1 MLQREREALRWP
13 EVAFLSSLS
22 FSSLSSSSDPMWCE
36 TLKSFNYQQLLG
48 IHWMHEDQK
57 GGKKRVRIRMS
68 REEWKRERVFDAL
81 VHSSADKTEQHFDC
95 CSKGAHHLE
104 RSSVAVLWMGSS
116 AFVWPQSKNMALW
129 WCSPPAPPSL
139 SLPCISLLSNH
150 AQKRLFHLKM
160 SHITPFSF
168 HPLNSL
174 QHSGRGW
181 MVSVRFVRISNKF
194 ELRPKG

>member
-1 MLQREREALRWP
+1 MRRRECCRGKGRHWDDQKWHFCLP
-13 EVAFLSSLS
+13 CLSTLSST
-22 FSSLSSSSDPMWCE
+22 SDPMWCE

-57 GGKKRVRIRMS
+57 GKKRVRIRMS

-129 WCSPPAPPSL
+129 WCSPPAPLPSPSL
-139 SLPCISLLSNH
+139 SLHL
-150 AQKRLFHLKM
+150 AAVRLAL
-160 SHITPFSF
+160 
-168 HPLNSL
+168 
-174 QHSGRGW
+174 
-181 MVSVRFVRISNKF
+181 
-194 ELRPKG
+194 